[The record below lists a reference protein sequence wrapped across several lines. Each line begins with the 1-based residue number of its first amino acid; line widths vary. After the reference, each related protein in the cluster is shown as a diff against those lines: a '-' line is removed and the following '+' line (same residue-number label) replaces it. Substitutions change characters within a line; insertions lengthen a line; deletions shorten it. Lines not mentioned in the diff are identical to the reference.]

1 MCSYLNS
8 INLIRYLLVWRVNS
22 SLVYLPQ
29 CLSPEIS
36 AVLGTVIAERFP
48 TGEARDWRKAMGVWS
63 EYLSNT
69 RQMSKRVP
77 QASWPVDAAIFAYP
91 GKRTYGQGEL
101 ILWELKLFGTS
112 ADHGLF
118 LEIILPAMEEA
129 SYTSDTRWNRPNRLW
144 GRFDID
150 SVYVARGSR
159 WEPLVTNGRLDL
171 RYRVSPVQWAEG
183 LTPGSVSEDKFSTAT
198 RLTWITPFDLDDT
211 FEEEGKKKG
220 KSSIKAPDLRRI
232 LEALIARLNLL
243 IPGLSDDPGEASDSE
258 EQPSIRDAIKQA
270 DSVSILHKSLKATSK
285 GCPGRYIGTQ
295 IFSCVPFPVIPY
307 LELAS
312 ILHIGKQIHFGC
324 GTFLLSTRT
333 EAP

>member
-1 MCSYLNS
+1 
-8 INLIRYLLVWRVNS
+8 
-22 SLVYLPQ
+22 
-29 CLSPEIS
+29 
-36 AVLGTVIAERFP
+36 
-48 TGEARDWRKAMGVWS
+48 MG
-63 EYLSNT
+63 
-69 RQMSKRVP
+69 KKVP

-101 ILWELKLFGTS
+101 IFWELKLFGKS

-118 LEIILPAMEEA
+118 LEVILPAMEEA
-129 SYTSDTRWNRPNRLW
+129 SYTSDTRWNRANRLW

-171 RYRVSPVQWAEG
+171 RRRVSPVQWAEG
-183 LTPGSVSEDKFSTAT
+183 LNSEPVSEDKFSTAT
-198 RLTWITPFDLDDT
+198 RLTWITPFDLEDT
-211 FEEEGKKKG
+211 LEKGGKKKG
-220 KSSIKAPDLRRI
+220 KSPIKAPDLRHI
-232 LEALIARLNLL
+232 LEALIARLDLL
-243 IPGLSDDPGEASDSE
+243 IPGLSDDPGEALN
-258 EQPSIRDAIKQA
+258 AIEQA
-270 DSVSILHKSLKATSK
+270 DSVSILHKSLKVTPK

-295 IFSCVPFPVIPY
+295 IFSCIPFPVIPY

-324 GTFLLSTRT
+324 GTFVLSTRT

>member
-1 MCSYLNS
+1 MFSYLNS
-8 INLIRYLLVWRVNS
+8 INVIRYLLAWRVNS
-22 SLVYLPQ
+22 SLVYLPK

-36 AVLGTVIAERFP
+36 AVLGTIVAERLP
-48 TGEARDWRKAMGVWS
+48 TGEAHDWRKALEVWN
-63 EYLSNT
+63 EYLGDT
-69 RQMSKRVP
+69 KQMSKKVP

-91 GKRTYGQGEL
+91 GKRTYGKGEL
-101 ILWELKLFGTS
+101 ILWELKLFGKS

-118 LEIILPAMEEA
+118 LELILPAMEEA

-150 SVYVARGSR
+150 SVYVARGPR

-171 RYRVSPVQWAEG
+171 RCRVNPVQWAEG
-183 LTPGSVSEDKFSTAT
+183 LTPVSVSEEKFSTPT
-198 RLTWITPFDLDDT
+198 RLTWITPFDLEDT
-211 FEEEGKKKG
+211 LEKEGKKKA
-220 KSSIKAPDLRRI
+220 KSSIEAPDLRHI
-232 LEALIARLNLL
+232 LGALIARLNLL
-243 IPGLSDDPGEASDSE
+243 IPGLNDTPGEA
-258 EQPSIRDAIKQA
+258 PDAIEQA
-270 DSVSILHKSLKATSK
+270 DSVSILHKSLKVTPK

-295 IFSCVPFPVIPY
+295 IFSCIPFPVIPY

-324 GTFLLSTRT
+324 GTFVLSTRT

>member
-36 AVLGTVIAERFP
+36 AVLGTIIAERFP
-48 TGEARDWRKAMGVWS
+48 TGEARDWRKALEVWN
-63 EYLSNT
+63 EYLSDT
-69 RQMSKRVP
+69 KQMSKRVP
-77 QASWPVDAAIFAYP
+77 QASWPVDAAIFVYP
-91 GKRTYGQGEL
+91 GKRTSGQGEL
-101 ILWELKLFGTS
+101 ILWELKLFGKS

-150 SVYVARGSR
+150 SVYVARGPR
-159 WEPLVTNGRLDL
+159 WEPLVTDGRLDL
-171 RYRVSPVQWAEG
+171 RYRASPVQWAEG
-183 LTPGSVSEDKFSTAT
+183 LTPGSVSEDKFSTPT
-198 RLTWITPFDLDDT
+198 RLTWITPFDLEDT
-211 FEEEGKKKG
+211 LEKEGKKRKG
-220 KSSIKAPDLRRI
+220 KSSIEAPDLRHI

-243 IPGLSDDPGEASDSE
+243 IPDLNGKPCEA
-258 EQPSIRDAIKQA
+258 PDAIEQA
-270 DSVSILHKSLKATSK
+270 HSVSILHKSLKVTSK
-285 GCPGRYIGTQ
+285 GCPGRYTGTQ
-295 IFSCVPFPVIPY
+295 IFSCIPFPVIPY

-324 GTFLLSTRT
+324 GTFVLSTRT

>member
-1 MCSYLNS
+1 MYSYLNS

-22 SLVYLPQ
+22 SLVYLPP

-36 AVLGTVIAERFP
+36 AVLGTTVAERLP
-48 TGEARDWRKAMGVWS
+48 TGDVRDWRKALEVWN

-69 RQMSKRVP
+69 KQMSKKVP

-101 ILWELKLFGTS
+101 IFWELKLFGKS

-118 LEIILPAMEEA
+118 LEVILPAMEEA
-129 SYTSDTRWNRPNRLW
+129 SYTSDNRWNRANRLW

-159 WEPLVTNGRLDL
+159 WESLVTNGRLDL
-171 RYRVSPVQWAEG
+171 RRRVSPVQWAEG
-183 LTPGSVSEDKFSTAT
+183 LNSGSVSEDKFSTAT
-198 RLTWITPFDLDDT
+198 RLTWITPFDLEDT
-211 FEEEGKKKG
+211 PEKEGKKKG
-220 KSSIKAPDLRRI
+220 KSSIKAPDLKHI
-232 LEALIARLNLL
+232 LEALISRLNLL
-243 IPGLSDDPGEASDSE
+243 VPGLSDDPGEAPDAE
-258 EQPSIRDAIKQA
+258 KQPSIRDAIEQA
-270 DSVSILHKSLKATSK
+270 DSVSILHKSLKVTSK

-295 IFSCVPFPVIPY
+295 IFSSIPFPAIPY

-324 GTFLLSTRT
+324 GTFVLSTRT
-333 EAP
+333 EAS